1 MSDYKVGDKF
11 VVEIEEKKKCGKVEV
26 FKGKGLIY
34 IGEALDRLDR
44 LDSDYI
50 NENFGELQDEAYES
64 GRNAGLEAAIK
75 WNGQNEADS
84 YDSGLNDAW
93 ELAKKIMLGKD
104 EGGVSY
110 TELFAVYGTSDIEE
124 ILNYSPEEALA
135 KMEAYEKEQAEIK
148 VGDVVVVNN
157 DIKGVVLDEGGN
169 EDELIVF
176 TENACVEPCLKGYL
190 SKTGE
195 HLNEVQSILQQLGG
209 ASE

>member
-1 MSDYKVGDKF
+1 MLKLKR
-11 VVEIEEKKKCGKVEV
+11 KKKCGKVEV
-26 FKGKGLIY
+26 FKGKGLTY
-34 IGEALDRLDR
+34 IGKALDRLDR

-50 NENFGELQDEAYES
+50 NENFGKLQDEAYES
-64 GRNAGLEAAIK
+64 GRNAGLEEAIK

-93 ELAKKIMLGKD
+93 ELAKKIVLIEND
-104 EGGVSY
+104 GGVPY
-110 TELFAVYGTSDIEE
+110 TELFTVYGTSDIEE
-124 ILNYSPEEALA
+124 ILKHSPQEALA
-135 KMEAYEKEQAEIK
+135 KMEAYEKGQAEIK

-190 SKTGE
+190 RKTGE